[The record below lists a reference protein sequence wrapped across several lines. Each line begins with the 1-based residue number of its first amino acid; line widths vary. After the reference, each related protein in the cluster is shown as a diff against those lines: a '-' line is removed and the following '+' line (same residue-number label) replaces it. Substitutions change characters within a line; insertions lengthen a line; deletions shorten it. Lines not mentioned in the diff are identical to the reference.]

1 MTLQGFGFAPLPSFS
16 PGRPSGRFAPLPAGS
31 GSGGDFSG
39 GAPLVKVCG
48 VRTPEIAVA
57 VAHAGADLIGV
68 NFAQVSKRRVDLQTA
83 RQIAEALT
91 PGRQTW
97 RNGSPSPVATG
108 EGLGRGPLREG
119 QAWGPL
125 SLVGIFV
132 EQSADQIAAIASEV
146 GLDAVQLSGD
156 CTPTACAEASLASGL
171 PVIAVMRLGAAD
183 DLARATALAQA
194 TGVAAVLVDA
204 PNTVGGAGHAWDHSQ
219 ARPVVGA
226 LGLIGIPVIV
236 AGGLNQG
243 NVRAALESSAA
254 RGVDVASGV
263 ETDAMTDPELV
274 RDFVRAAHARRT
286 PGNG

>member
-1 MTLQGFGFAPLPSFS
+1 MTLRRLFTAPI
-16 PGRPSGRFAPLPAGS
+16 R
-31 GSGGDFSG
+31 G

-57 VAHAGADLIGV
+57 VAHAGADFIGV
-68 NFAQVSKRRVDLQTA
+68 NFARVSKRRVDRQTA
-83 RQIAEALT
+83 LQIAKALT
-91 PGRQTW
+91 TGRQAW
-97 RNGSPSPVATG
+97 HDGSPSIPVAPRLRRRSYSPVASG
-108 EGLGRGPLREG
+108 EGA
-119 QAWGPL
+119 QDAWGPL

-132 EQSADQIAAIASEV
+132 EQSADQIAEIASEV
-146 GLDAVQLSGD
+146 DLDAVQLSGD
-156 CTPTACAEASLASGL
+156 CTPTACTDASVASGL
-171 PVIAVMRLGAAD
+171 PVIAVMRLGADD
-183 DLARATALAQA
+183 DLARATALARA

-226 LGLIGIPVIV
+226 LELIGIPVLV

-243 NVRAALESSAA
+243 NVRAAIESSAA

-274 RDFVRAAHARRT
+274 RDFVRAAHERRVS
-286 PGNG
+286 GNGQRGAPIH